1 MARSDRRSHPA
12 THPHSPE
19 ALSERLG
26 RVEVSVE
33 NLHEDFSRVG
43 DAVEILSANL
53 NKGRETNWTL
63 VLSAIMLVGAVY
75 AAAIAP
81 IQNDIARQAVD
92 DKQIVANDE
101 KLHEQVVDLTSQLV
115 EAKMR
120 LAALELVN
128 TELRNTTPSMD
139 RRMTLIEMKI
149 GMAK

>member
-1 MARSDRRSHPA
+1 
-12 THPHSPE
+12 
-19 ALSERLG
+19 
-26 RVEVSVE
+26 
-33 NLHEDFSRVG
+33 
-43 DAVEILSANL
+43 
-53 NKGRETNWTL
+53 
-63 VLSAIMLVGAVY
+63 MLVGAVY

-92 DKQIVANDE
+92 DKQIVANGE